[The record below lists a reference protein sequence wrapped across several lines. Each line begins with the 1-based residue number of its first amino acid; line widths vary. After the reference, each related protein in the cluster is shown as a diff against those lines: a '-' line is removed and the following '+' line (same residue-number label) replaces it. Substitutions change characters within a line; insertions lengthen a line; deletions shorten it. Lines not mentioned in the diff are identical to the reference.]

1 MQTGQGANFSTI
13 FFVRRHKCQKNFA
26 HVKCRFRKRETDCF
40 ESNFERQH
48 FFSPSY
54 TNWRSVNKL
63 KTRVK
68 YKLLSGLCCRFLSYD
83 AINNCSLLMCR
94 SISSSTFAKQW
105 QTALCRSLD
114 MTDLTERVAHAAQ
127 AKMQHSLS
135 LSLSLGVLNSAL
147 RNRRRLNDEI

>member
-1 MQTGQGANFSTI
+1 MSLNLQKPNADGPGGQLFHNLFRSSS
-13 FFVRRHKCQKNFA
+13 QMSENFA

-135 LSLSLGVLNSAL
+135 LSLSRGPKFGAKKP
-147 RNRRRLNDEI
+147 